1 MKMELWQGVVLGIL
15 QGVAEFLP
23 ISSSGH
29 LLVLRNLL
37 ELDNIPVLFDV
48 LLHLATL
55 FAILLVFRRKIGAIL
70 VSIARFIVGK
80 SDKKDSKNLLMVPAV
95 IIATIFTAG
104 IGLVIEPMEV
114 ERMPKLTFLFFIIT
128 GFILIF
134 IRFYK
139 GKGIRKGLIVSGLIT
154 GIAQGFG
161 ILPGISRSGITIS
174 AARFSGMTR
183 EDAGELSF
191 LIAIPAILGAV
202 VLDLKDSESLFSQV
216 TPFVLTSSF
225 LVSFFVGIAS
235 LVWLLKLLKVGKL
248 YYFSYY
254 LIPLGIIGLIFF

>member
-1 MKMELWQGVVLGIL
+1 MKMELWQGVALGVF

-37 ELDNIPVLFDV
+37 ELGNIPVLFDV

-55 FAILLVFRRKIGAIL
+55 FAILLVFRKKIAAI
-70 VSIARFIVGK
+70 VISTGRFTIGK
-80 SDKKDSKNLLMVPAV
+80 SDESDNKNLLMLPAV
-95 IIATIFTAG
+95 IIGTIFTAA

-114 ERMPKLTFLFFIIT
+114 ESKPKLTFLFFIVT
-128 GFILIF
+128 GFILLF
-134 IRFYK
+134 LRFYK
-139 GKGIRKGLIVSGLIT
+139 GKGLSKGLIFSGLIA

-161 ILPGISRSGITIS
+161 ILPGISRSGITIT
-174 AARFSGMTR
+174 AARLSGMTR

-202 VLDLKDSESLFSQV
+202 ILDLGDSENLLSQV
-216 TPFVLTSSF
+216 SPFVLTSSF
-225 LVSFFVGIAS
+225 LVSFFVGIVS
-235 LVWLLKLLKVGKL
+235 LVWLLKLLKGGKL

-254 LIPLGIIGLIFF
+254 LIPLGIIGLVFF